1 MRGFSEDVLVQAGKQ
16 REVEIT
22 TFGRKTGQEHRVVVW
37 ISTDGMRL
45 FVRSGAGPDRDW
57 PKNLLAGGTGILHLK
72 GYEGRVRARHIEDP
86 NEAREVSGYV
96 RAKYGEGVKRSAEG
110 EPLTPGEQ
118 ATFELVPA

>member
-1 MRGFSEDVLVQAGKQ
+1 MMGFSEDVLVQAEKQ
-16 REVEIT
+16 KEVEFT
-22 TFGRKTGQEHRVVVW
+22 TFGRKTGRERRVIVW

-45 FVRSGAGPDRDW
+45 FIRSGAGLGRDW

-72 GYEGRVRARHIEDP
+72 GYEGRVRGRHIEDP
-86 NEAREVSGYV
+86 AEARQVSGYV
-96 RAKYGEGVKRSAEG
+96 RAKYGEGVARSAVG